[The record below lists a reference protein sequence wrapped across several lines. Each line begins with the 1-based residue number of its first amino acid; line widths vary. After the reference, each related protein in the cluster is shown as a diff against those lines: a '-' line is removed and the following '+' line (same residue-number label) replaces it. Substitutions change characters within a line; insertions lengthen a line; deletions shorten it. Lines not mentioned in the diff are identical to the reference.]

1 MPESYT
7 DVLTAAINDI
17 IEHGFDSQDRI
28 AYWQERLRRA
38 AEEGL
43 NSTAQ
48 MDRDMRASLGQL
60 YDRLIGRGQVV
71 RYHPG
76 VARFTIDRLAP
87 ELRAALNRRIL
98 GAADLIKLNRAEA
111 IRKTLQRF
119 SGWATS
125 VPVGGAAEPD
135 RRDIKRVVRKSLAGL
150 PYEERR
156 LATDQGHKLTSSLN
170 AVIAEGG
177 DAIAGVWHSHWRQ
190 SGYQFR
196 PDHKERDEQV
206 YLIRG
211 NWAQSEGLVKPGS
224 AGYTNQITQPGEEVF
239 CRCFYAY
246 VYHLRQLP
254 DDMLTEKGRQAL
266 AEAKAKAMAMA

>member
-7 DVLTAAINDI
+7 EVLTAAINDI

-98 GAADLIKLNRAEA
+98 AAADLIKLNREEA

-125 VPVGGAAEPD
+125 VPLGGAAESD

-224 AGYTNQITQPGEEVF
+224 AGYTDQITQPGEEVF

>member
-28 AYWQERLRRA
+28 AYWQERLKKA

-43 NSTAQ
+43 ASTAQ
-48 MDRDMRASLGQL
+48 MERDMRASLGQL
-60 YDRLIGRGQVV
+60 YERLIGRGQAVKH
-71 RYHPG
+71 HPG
-76 VARFTIDRLAP
+76 VARFTIERLAP

-98 GAADLIKLNRAEA
+98 ASADLIKLNREEA
-111 IRKTLQRF
+111 IGKTLRRF

-125 VPVGGAAEPD
+125 VPAGGAAEPD
-135 RRDIKRVVRKSLAGL
+135 RRDIKRAVRKSLAGL

-156 LATDQGHKLTSSLN
+156 LAIDQGHKLTSSLN

>member
-7 DVLTAAINDI
+7 EVLTAAINDI

-98 GAADLIKLNRAEA
+98 AAADLIKLNREEA

-177 DAIAGVWHSHWRQ
+177 DAIAGRWRHVHQ
-190 SGYQFR
+190 RGYDGR
-196 PDHKERDEQV
+196 PEHIARDGRV
-206 YLIRG
+206 FLVRG
-211 NWAQSEGLVKPGS
+211 SWAVEGGFVKAG
-224 AGYTNQITQPGEEVF
+224 ADGYTDKIDQPAELPY
-239 CRCFYAY
+239 CRCSWMHLYN
-246 VYHLRQLP
+246 LRQLP
-254 DDMLTEKGRQAL
+254 DELLTQHGKEKLVSSRQQI
-266 AEAKAKAMAMA
+266 ESS

>member
-98 GAADLIKLNRAEA
+98 AAADLIKLNREEA

-119 SGWATS
+119 AGWATS

-190 SGYQFR
+190 AGYQFR
-196 PDHKERDEQV
+196 RDHKERDEQV

-224 AGYTNQITQPGEEVF
+224 AGYTDQITQPGEEVF

-254 DDMLTEKGRQAL
+254 DDMLTEKGRQAF